1 LTVNTR
7 VFVRAGRNLEGGIE
21 AYQVVWGEI
30 AGVQ

>member
-1 LTVNTR
+1 